1 MPVGAPIPRGSYSLS
16 GQLEG
21 RESGSGTVPA
31 STGLSYP
38 LNIASL
44 SGHRADLPRYV
55 GDSLGEL
62 FTTSINSRSRLMLN
76 QLNQF
81 KTETAVKEAVLKIL
95 GERHESGRAQ
105 VGRPPVFERSPNPF
119 NESYLSYDNI
129 TSHPYDNELEWY
141 LGASSTPATR
151 APSPSPG
158 DNLCYSIFFFHPH
171 RNFLLLVPLLFVV
184 TRLRMPIIS
193 VLFFTFLILI
203 TVLLA

>member
-16 GQLEG
+16 GQLDG

-62 FTTSINSRSRLMLN
+62 FTTSINSRSRLMFN

-95 GERHESGRAQ
+95 SERHESGRAQ

-119 NESYLSYDNI
+119 NESYLPYDNV

-158 DNLCYSIFFFHPH
+158 DNLCYSIFSS
-171 RNFLLLVPLLFVV
+171 
-184 TRLRMPIIS
+184 TRIAI
-193 VLFFTFLILI
+193 FCD
-203 TVLLA
+203 